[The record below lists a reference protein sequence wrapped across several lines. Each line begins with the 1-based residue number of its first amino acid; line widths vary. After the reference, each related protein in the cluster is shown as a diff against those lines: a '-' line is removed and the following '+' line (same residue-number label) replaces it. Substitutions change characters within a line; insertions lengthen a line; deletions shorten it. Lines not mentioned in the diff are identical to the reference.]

1 MFSLF
6 RRYAVLTLSLTICL
20 VASSPLLKLQAA
32 VKDQHSFANPEQISS
47 IHLVLDVEVDFEKS
61 ELRGFV
67 EHQLKRHDA
76 KASTLVLD
84 SRALVIEKVQQS
96 AKGVWSDAA
105 FSLGKSAGILGQSLS
120 IELAPQSEK
129 VRIYYHTTAD
139 SSGLQW
145 LSAAQTSEKQQPFL
159 FSQSQAIHARSW
171 IPVQDTPAVRVS
183 YQARVRTPKQL
194 LAVMSADNS
203 QNTERDGDYHFDMPQ
218 PIPAYLIAIAVG
230 DLHFKAMSAHT
241 GVYAEKTWLDKAANE
256 FADTQHMMDVA
267 SRLYGQYPWGRYDL
281 LILPAS
287 FPFGGME
294 NPRLSFI
301 TPTVITGD
309 KSLVSLIAHELAHSW
324 SGNLITNSN
333 WEDLW
338 LNEGFT
344 NFFENRIMAEVYGK
358 ARADMEYSLSVAELK
373 RSLADLTKADQALK
387 LQLQGRDPDEAFS
400 PVAYV
405 KGQLFLSYLEQQ
417 FGRENFDAFVSLYF
431 KTFAFQSMDTQSF
444 LTFLQKNLLDKN
456 PGKVTEKDIQQWVFH
471 DGLPDNYPKRTSD
484 AFAIVEQQLGLF
496 LAGKAKWETGD
507 WAVHQ
512 WLHLLDKLPRD
523 STAQQ
528 LLSLDQQ
535 FALSQSQNAEIFV
548 AWAKLAIPLQYEAL
562 KQPLAQFLTKV
573 GRSKFVVPLYRAM
586 AASPFWSEFGAK
598 VYRQARP
605 GYHPLTQAQVDKIYP

>member
-1 MFSLF
+1 MFTF
-6 RRYAVLTLSLTICL
+6 VRRCLALVICL
-20 VASSPLLKLQAA
+20 VAISPLLKLHAA

-47 IHLVLDVEVDFEKS
+47 THLSLDVQVDFDKS
-61 ELRGFV
+61 QLRGFV
-67 EHQLKRHDA
+67 EHQLKRYDA
-76 KASTLVLD
+76 KANTLVLD
-84 SRALVIEKVQQS
+84 TRALVIEKVQQQN
-96 AKGVWSDAA
+96 AKGVWSDAV
-105 FSLGKSAGILGQSLS
+105 FTLGKAAGILGQSLS
-120 IELAPQSEK
+120 IKLAAHSEK

-145 LSAAQTSEKQQPFL
+145 LSAAQTTEKQQPFL

-171 IPVQDTPAVRVS
+171 IPLQDTPAVRVS

-203 QNTERDGDYHFDMPQ
+203 KNLERDGDYHFDMPQ
-218 PIPAYLIAIAVG
+218 PIPAYLIALAVG
-230 DLHFKAMSAHT
+230 DLHFKAMSTQT

-267 SRLYGQYPWGRYDL
+267 SGLYGQYPWGRYDL

-344 NFFENRIMAEVYGK
+344 NFFENRIMSEVYGK
-358 ARADMEYSLSVAELK
+358 ARADMEYSLSVAELE
-373 RSLADLTKADQALK
+373 RSLPDLTKADQALK

-417 FGRENFDAFVSLYF
+417 FGRQHFDAFVSLYF

-444 LTFLQKNLLDKN
+444 LTFLQHNLLAKY
-456 PGKVTEKDIQQWVFH
+456 PGKVTEKDVQQWVFQ
-471 DGLPDNYPKRTSD
+471 DGLPTNYPKRPSD
-484 AFAIVEQQLGLF
+484 AFSKVEQQLALF
-496 LAGKAKWETGD
+496 LAGNANWQTKD
-507 WAVHQ
+507 WTVHQ
-512 WLHLLDKLPRD
+512 WLHLLDKLPRN
-523 STAQQ
+523 STKQQ
-528 LLSLDQQ
+528 LMNLDQQ
-535 FALSQSQNAEIFV
+535 FAFSQSQNAEIFV
-548 AWAKLAIPLQYEAL
+548 AWAKLAIPLQYQAL
-562 KQPLAQFLTKV
+562 QQPLEQFLLKV
-573 GRSKFVVPLYRAM
+573 GRSKFVVPLYRALV
-586 AASPFWSEFGAK
+586 ASPVWSEFGK
-598 VYRQARP
+598 NVYRQARP
-605 GYHPLTQAQVDKIYP
+605 GYHPLTQAQVDKLYL